1 MQDPVSNYP
10 KQKDFGSKTQ
20 VVEHLPA
27 KYKYQKKKKKKK
39 VIFFFSLNS
48 SVGSTQYYQPNH
60 ILVDFFFCGT
70 R

>member
-27 KYKYQKKKKKKK
+27 KYKYQKKKK
-39 VIFFFSLNS
+39 
-48 SVGSTQYYQPNH
+48 G
-60 ILVDFFFCGT
+60 DFFFP
-70 R
+70 